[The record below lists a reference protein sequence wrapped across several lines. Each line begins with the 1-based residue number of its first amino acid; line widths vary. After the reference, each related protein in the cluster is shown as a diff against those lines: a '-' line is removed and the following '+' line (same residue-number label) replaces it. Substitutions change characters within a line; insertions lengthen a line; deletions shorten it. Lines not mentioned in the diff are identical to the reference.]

1 MVVSVVAG
9 DVFDAENI
17 LAVAE
22 VVDADSVWKA
32 VKSLVFAADSL
43 EPDGQQTVWVALHTG
58 DLDWPVVQSVGVVV
72 QDGNVQHAKFVQKVK
87 VVVQLVRVVVQV
99 VRVVVQQARVVVQQE
114 RVALQSLKTAR
125 QVGEHVGL
133 DVLGEDEVVHCE

>member
-1 MVVSVVAG
+1 MSVVAG
-9 DVFDAENI
+9 GVRDAENI
-17 LAVAE
+17 LAV
-22 VVDADSVWKA
+22 ADSVWKA

-43 EPDGQQTVWVALHTG
+43 ESDGQQTVWVALHTG

-87 VVVQLVRVVVQV
+87 VVVQV

-125 QVGEHVGL
+125 QVGDGL

>member
-1 MVVSVVAG
+1 MSVVAG
-9 DVFDAENI
+9 GVFDAENI

-87 VVVQLVRVVVQV
+87 VVVQV

-114 RVALQSLKTAR
+114 RVVLQSLKTAR